1 MTELKILSVNCR
13 GLADRDKRKDVFHF
27 LRDKKCSIFC
37 LQDTHFTA
45 SDLNYIRS
53 QWGYNIYCSPGSRES
68 RGVTVLFN
76 NNFEYRLINE
86 KSDTAGNLILLELE
100 IEKRF
105 TINLINI
112 YGPNQDS
119 PKFYSDLSGYL
130 SDSSNDFTIICGD
143 FNLVQDFNLDCSNYK
158 SLNNSRARL
167 ELLKLKDTIYKIL

>member
-1 MTELKILSVNCR
+1 MALLWFILIVIWTIHMTKLKILSVNCR

-27 LRDKKCSIFC
+27 LRDKKCSIYC
-37 LQDTHFTA
+37 LQDTHFTV

-53 QWGYNIYCSPGSRES
+53 QWGYNIYLSPGSREP

-119 PKFYSDLSGYL
+119 PKFYFDLSGYI
-130 SDSSNDFTIICGD
+130 SDSSNDFTII
-143 FNLVQDFNLDCSNYK
+143 L
-158 SLNNSRARL
+158 
-167 ELLKLKDTIYKIL
+167 T